1 MSIPEDEN
9 PPCPCLP
16 PSDSY
21 SGLPWLSHP
30 PRQAPSKTRRAPAS
44 PSPPS
49 SPLASSPLLPLPL
62 TFLPFPSPQQAGLK
76 AIDEFRANLAD
87 KGKSK
92 ANERAGSLRGMK
104 ALCDK
109 FGAAAES
116 AVLPMLGPILE
127 ALADKLRPVSVEAE
141 ALYEAILASLSPHA
155 VLGITPTILEER
167 DGKWQSNLGRAK
179 MLQAFGSKFPVQTNR
194 VLTTVIPVVSGLMW
208 DTKPQVKD
216 AASEA
221 INTITA
227 TCTNKDIVPSIP
239 DIIACILKPELTNEC
254 VHKLAGCV
262 FVQDIDGSALAIMCP
277 LLKRGL
283 DENVTATKRNV
294 ARIIENMA
302 KLVDDPYEV
311 EPFVP
316 QLLPQL
322 KRAKDEVSDP
332 EARNVCEKAHDQ
344 LVMTQTQVKAS
355 TSFIIN

>member
-1 MSIPEDEN
+1 
-9 PPCPCLP
+9 
-16 PSDSY
+16 
-21 SGLPWLSHP
+21 
-30 PRQAPSKTRRAPAS
+30 
-44 PSPPS
+44 
-49 SPLASSPLLPLPL
+49 
-62 TFLPFPSPQQAGLK
+62 
-76 AIDEFRANLAD
+76 
-87 KGKSK
+87 
-92 ANERAGSLRGMK
+92 MK